1 MQTFGLLKWNFGYV
15 GYLEP
20 SPCDKKD
27 LGFIKGMFEKEIF
40 FDKAVKPPD
49 FMDDIGRFG
58 TILMKPGGLIRI
70 SSMMTSDTGKLEI
83 TK

>member
-27 LGFIKGMFEKEIF
+27 QGFIKGMFEKEILLT
-40 FDKAVKPPD
+40 KLSNHH

-58 TILMKPGGLIRI
+58 TILMKSGGLIR
-70 SSMMTSDTGKLEI
+70 MMTSDTGKLEI

>member
-1 MQTFGLLKWNFGYV
+1 MKKSDLLKWNFGYV

-27 LGFIKGMFEKEIF
+27 QGFIKGMFEKEIF
-40 FDKAVKPPD
+40 DKAVKPPN

-58 TILMKPGGLIRI
+58 NILMKSGGLIR
-70 SSMMTSDTGKLEI
+70 MMTSDTGKLEI
-83 TK
+83 IK